1 MPENQHEDPFEDR
14 FAALLRD
21 TGHSFR
27 TDDPASLVGRGAVR
41 GRRKQLL
48 RRTAVLGGMTG
59 VALVGVGVTLL
70 LPSEAQD
77 PRRTSAAAGPA
88 ATASPSAASPS
99 PAAAFT
105 GDDVLRSFKEL
116 LPQGTFSEEESRG
129 SESFMPPPYA
139 HVVFDDGKGA
149 AALGL
154 SLDRV
159 EPGSEQARQRATCPD
174 KALAKYD
181 DCTTATLPDGSRLAL
196 FQGYEYA
203 DQRADTKRWYAELLT
218 PEGHHVLL
226 TEWNAPAEKGA
237 PVSRPQPPLSVEQL
251 KEVVTADVW
260 RRVVDAMPE
269 RPRSSVTGE
278 APGAKVPGR
287 TTAGTLTGLLPDGLT
302 VIGEGGQEDGYAYL
316 VVDDGKGGSL
326 VQINVQPG
334 MSDVAGELFQ
344 GAEKL
349 ADGTLV
355 TTRKSPGEKGA
366 EGVVMWTADTL
377 RPDGLRVV
385 VSAFNTPAQHQDATR
400 DAPALTLAQL
410 RKIALSTEWDAGA

>member
-1 MPENQHEDPFEDR
+1 MPENQYEDPFEDR
-14 FAALLRD
+14 FASALRD

-27 TDDPASLVGRGAVR
+27 TDDPAALVGRGEVR

-59 VALVGVGVTLL
+59 VALVGVGATLL
-70 LPSEAQD
+70 LTPEVHD

-105 GDDVLRSFKEL
+105 GDDMLRSLKEL
-116 LPQGTFSEEESRG
+116 LPQGTYSKEQAQGTG
-129 SESFMPPPYA
+129 STMPPYA
-139 HVVFDDGKGA
+139 RLVFDDGEGA

-154 SLDRV
+154 SVDRMD
-159 EPGSEQARQRATCPD
+159 PGGEQAAQWTTCPD
-174 KALAKYD
+174 KAVVAYD
-181 DCTTATLPDGSRLAL
+181 DCTSATQPDGSRLML
-196 FQGYEYA
+196 LRGYEYP
-203 DQRADTKRWYAELLT
+203 DRRVDTKWWNAELVT
-218 PEGHHVLL
+218 PDGVHVTLS
-226 TEWNAPAEKGA
+226 EWNAPAQRGA

-251 KEVVTADVW
+251 KEVVTAHVW
-260 RRVVDAMPE
+260 RQVAAAVPHG
-269 RPRSSVTGE
+269 PKPSVTGE
-278 APGAKVPGR
+278 APPEGRPSGAI
-287 TTAGTLTGLLPDGLT
+287 ADTLTGLLT
-302 VIGEGGQEDGYAYL
+302 EDLKVTDESGPGAEYAYL

-334 MSDVAGELFQ
+334 MSDMAGVLFED
-344 GAEKL
+344 AEKL
-349 ADGTLV
+349 ADGRLV
-355 TTRKSPGEKGA
+355 TTRQSPGEKGA

-400 DAPALTLAQL
+400 DTPALTMEQL
-410 RKIALSTEWDAGA
+410 REIALSTVWDAGA

>member
-1 MPENQHEDPFEDR
+1 MPENQHTDLFEDR
-14 FAALLRD
+14 FAAALRD

-27 TDDPASLVGRGAVR
+27 TDDPAVLVGGGRAR

-48 RRTAVLGGMTG
+48 RRTAVLGGAAG
-59 VALVGVGVTLL
+59 VALVGVGGALL
-70 LPSEAQD
+70 LPSDAHD

-88 ATASPSAASPS
+88 ATASPSAASPPPTAVFS
-99 PAAAFT
+99 
-105 GDDVLRSFKEL
+105 GDDVLRSLKAL
-116 LPQGTFSEEESRG
+116 LPKGTFSEEEARG
-129 SESFMPPPYA
+129 SDSFMPPPYA
-139 HVVFDDGKGA
+139 RVVFDDGKGA

-159 EPGSEQARQRATCPD
+159 EPGSEQARQGAQCPD
-174 KALAKYD
+174 KALVAYD
-181 DCTTATLPDGSRLAL
+181 DCTAAKLPDGSRLAL

-203 DQRADTKRWYAELLT
+203 DRRAETKRWYAELLT
-218 PEGHHVLL
+218 PRGHHVLL
-226 TEWNAPAEKGA
+226 TEWNAPAEKDA

-260 RRVVDAMPE
+260 RRVVDAVPE
-269 RPRSSVTGE
+269 RPESSVTGE
-278 APGAKVPGR
+278 APPAKVPGR
-287 TTAGTLTGLLPDGLT
+287 TIADTLTGLVPDGLT
-302 VIGEGGQEDGYAYL
+302 VTGEGGQEGEYAHL

-334 MSDVAGELFQ
+334 MSDVARELFRD
-344 GAEKL
+344 AEKL

-410 RKIALSTEWDAGA
+410 REIALSTEWDAGA

>member
-1 MPENQHEDPFEDR
+1 MPENQHTDPFEDR
-14 FAALLRD
+14 FAAALRD
-21 TGHSFR
+21 AGHSFR
-27 TDDPASLVGRGAVR
+27 TDDPAGLVGRGQVR

-59 VALVGVGVTLL
+59 VALVGVGATLL
-70 LPSEAQD
+70 LPPEAHD

-105 GDDVLRSFKEL
+105 GDDMLRSLKEL
-116 LPQGTFSEEESRG
+116 LPQGTFSEEQAQGTDSL
-129 SESFMPPPYA
+129 MPPYA
-139 HVVFDDGKGA
+139 RVVFDDGNGA

-154 SLDRV
+154 NVDRV

-174 KALAKYD
+174 KALVTYD
-181 DCTTATLPDGSRLAL
+181 DCTTAKLPDGSRLAL
-196 FQGYEYA
+196 FRGYEYS

-218 PEGHHVLL
+218 PKGHHVLL
-226 TEWNAPAEKGA
+226 TEWNAPAEKDA

-251 KEVVTADVW
+251 KEIVTADVW
-260 RRVVDAMPE
+260 PRVVDSMPS
-269 RPRSSVTGE
+269 RRDRSATSE
-278 APGAKVPGR
+278 APSPGTRGR
-287 TTAGTLTGLLPDGLT
+287 TVADTLAGLLP
-302 VIGEGGQEDGYAYL
+302 GELKVTGQGGEESDYAYL

-400 DAPALTLAQL
+400 DAPVLTLAQL
-410 RKIALSTEWDAGA
+410 REIALSTEWDAGA

>member
-1 MPENQHEDPFEDR
+1 MPENQHTDPFEDR
-14 FAALLRD
+14 FAAALRD

-27 TDDPASLVGRGAVR
+27 TDDPAALVTGGRVR
-41 GRRKQLL
+41 GRRAQLL
-48 RRTAVLGGMTG
+48 RRTAVLGGAAG
-59 VALVGVGVTLL
+59 VALVGVGGALL
-70 LPSEAQD
+70 LPSDAHD

-88 ATASPSAASPS
+88 ETASPSPT
-99 PAAAFT
+99 AAFS
-105 GDDVLRSFKEL
+105 GDDVLRSLKEL
-116 LPQGTFSEEESRG
+116 LPKGTFSEEESQG

-139 HVVFDDGKGA
+139 RVVFDDGEGA

-159 EPGSEQARQRATCPD
+159 EPGSEQARQRAQCPD
-174 KALAKYD
+174 KAFVAYD
-181 DCTTATLPDGSRLAL
+181 DCTAAKLPDGSRLAL
-196 FQGYEYA
+196 FRGYEYA
-203 DQRADTKRWYAELLT
+203 DRRAETKRWYAELLT

-226 TEWNAPAEKGA
+226 TEWNAPAEKDA
-237 PVSRPQPPLSVEQL
+237 PVSRPRPPLSVEQL

-269 RPRSSVTGE
+269 GPRSSVTGE
-278 APGAKVPGR
+278 APEAKTPGR

-302 VIGEGGQEDGYAYL
+302 VVGEGGQEDGYAYL

-326 VQINVQPG
+326 VQVNVQPG
-334 MSDVAGELFQ
+334 MSDVSRELFQ
-344 GAEKL
+344 GAGKL

-410 RKIALSTEWDAGA
+410 REIALSTEWDAGA